1 MHCVKSVQIRSYFW
15 SVFSRIRTEYEPEI
29 TPYLNTFHA
38 VMINR
43 KIKSIEKTPEASIGS
58 CRLNYLE
65 HINILKSGLNFRS
78 QIINKLL
85 ETVDKFTNQSFLHSE
100 IQPIP
105 QYDLENAGKSSNDVE
120 DNLTVSSVFYNDRNS
135 RSDRVTETI
144 TFERNNQQQKDKQNV
159 SEHKL
164 IEEQLNEVTLKKK
177 EEYYK
182 FKNTVNNNECD
193 KNQNSNNEEWP
204 KGTIA
209 IIGDSIINGIM
220 EEKLCGKGRNVKVRH
235 FPGSTVDD
243 MNHHIVPVLRK
254 KPSHLIIHVGTN
266 DAS

>member
-1 MHCVKSVQIRSYFW
+1 M
-15 SVFSRIRTEYEPEI
+15 
-29 TPYLNTFHA
+29 
-38 VMINR
+38 
-43 KIKSIEKTPEASIGS
+43 
-58 CRLNYLE
+58 
-65 HINILKSGLNFRS
+65 
-78 QIINKLL
+78 

-120 DNLTVSSVFYNDRNS
+120 DNLTVSSVIYNGRNS

-164 IEEQLNEVTLKKK
+164 IEGQLNEVTLKKK

-193 KNQNSNNEEWP
+193 KT
-204 KGTIA
+204 KTA
-209 IIGDSIINGIM
+209 IMKNGLK
-220 EEKLCGKGRNVKVRH
+220 EL
-235 FPGSTVDD
+235 
-243 MNHHIVPVLRK
+243 L
-254 KPSHLIIHVGTN
+254 L
-266 DAS
+266 